1 MAKNFIAYGN
11 VLDVPPNIITEAV
24 TAGQI
29 WALNDVVGILL
40 HDGAANAAN
49 QLQIEGVF
57 QGAKKTGAS
66 SGGTQGKKAYVIA
79 DGGVLKFTA
88 DATGAQA
95 AGIHYVAS
103 GDNDTTAQVKLA
115 GVAAVA

>member
-1 MAKNFIAYGN
+1 MAKNFTAHGN

-24 TAGQI
+24 SSGQI
-29 WALNDVVGILL
+29 WALNDTVGVLL

-57 QGAKKTGAS
+57 NGAKKTGAS

-79 DGGVLKFTA
+79 DAGQLKFTA

-95 AGIHYVAS
+95 CGVFYVTA